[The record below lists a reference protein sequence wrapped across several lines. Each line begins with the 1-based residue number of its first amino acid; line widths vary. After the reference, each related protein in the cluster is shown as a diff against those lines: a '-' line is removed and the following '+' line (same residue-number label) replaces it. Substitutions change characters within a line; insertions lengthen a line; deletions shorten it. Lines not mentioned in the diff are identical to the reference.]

1 MVLEDVLE
9 EHLDEAAFRWLQW
22 ERALEAPDFSLLDT
36 ANQEEQLAAHLQG
49 LVLGGAEAADALLW
63 PALDSGEATRITAAA
78 YVLLAQ
84 GQVEA
89 LLNFMQGDAPEAR
102 AAVRRA
108 VELSAAPN
116 LGEHLLPLL
125 KRDDAS
131 LQAHFLAALAF
142 RHEAPAELL
151 AEYLLH
157 DEPQA
162 RMTAL
167 RASPPLPEATVRR
180 LLPRLLESEHPG
192 IRAAAMEA
200 GLTSGARMA
209 WEACRQAVRA
219 CNAHSP
225 QAMVL
230 LALFGTDADM
240 ALLVD
245 TLGIREMRPHALW
258 ALGFSGRLEAMEAC
272 LALLDDPLAARL
284 AGEAFSAMTGLQV
297 EGLYAL
303 PPGERPE
310 GAPLPPEQQEALDA
324 DLVPKPEDD
333 LPWPC
338 IGAVRYWWKEAR
350 PRFHAERRYLNGQPL
365 EGPVLLESLTHGP
378 MRRRHVLALELAI
391 RSRGRHRIPT
401 RAFTQHQGAKLAHAR
416 AGYAHLSLLPL
427 ERTLR

>member
-22 ERALEAPDFSLLDT
+22 ERALEAPDFTLLDV
-36 ANQEEQLAAHLQG
+36 ASQEAQLAAHLHG
-49 LVLGGAEAADALLW
+49 LVLGGAEAAESLLW

-78 YVLLAQ
+78 YVLLGQ
-84 GQVEA
+84 GHVQA
-89 LLNFMQGDAPEAR
+89 LLDFMAGGAPEAR

-125 KRDDAS
+125 KREDVS
-131 LQAHFLAALAF
+131 LRAHLLEALAF
-142 RHEAPAELL
+142 RYEAPPDLL
-151 AEYLLH
+151 AEYFLH

-162 RMTAL
+162 RMAAL
-167 RASPPLPEATVRR
+167 RASSPLREDTVRH

-200 GLTSGARMA
+200 GLASGARMA

-219 CNAHSP
+219 CNAHSH

-230 LALFGTDADM
+230 LALFGTDADT

-245 TLGIREMRPHALW
+245 MLEGRDMRPHVLW
-258 ALGFSGRLEAMEAC
+258 ALGFSGRLGAMEAC
-272 LALLDDPLAARL
+272 LALLEDPLVARL
-284 AGEAFSAMTGLQV
+284 AGEAFSAMTGLQL
-297 EGLYAL
+297 EGLHAL

-310 GAPLPPEQQEALDA
+310 GAPLPPELQEDLDA

-350 PRFHAERRYLNGQPL
+350 PRFHAERRYLNGQLL
-365 EGPVLLESLTHGP
+365 EGPVLLEALTHGP
-378 MRRRHVLALELAI
+378 MRRRHVLARELAI
-391 RSRGRHRIPT
+391 RGKGQHRIPT
-401 RAFTQHQGAKLAHAR
+401 RAFSPRQRAALAQAR
-416 AGYAHLSLLPL
+416 VACEQLRLFPL

>member
-22 ERALEAPDFSLLDT
+22 ERALEASDFTLSDV
-36 ANQEEQLAAHLQG
+36 AGQEEQLAAHLHG
-49 LVLGGAEAADALLW
+49 LVLGGAEAAESLLW

-89 LLNFMQGDAPEAR
+89 LLNFMQGDAPEVR

-108 VELSAAPN
+108 VELSATPN

-125 KRDDAS
+125 KRDDVS
-131 LQAHFLAALAF
+131 FQAHLVEALAF
-142 RHEAPAELL
+142 RHEASPELL
-151 AEYLLH
+151 AESFLH

-162 RMTAL
+162 RMAAL
-167 RASPPLPEATVRR
+167 RASPPLPDDTVRR
-180 LLPRLLESEHPG
+180 LLPGLLESGPPG

-200 GLTSGARMA
+200 GLASGARMA
-209 WEACRQAVRA
+209 WETCRQAVRT
-219 CNAHSP
+219 CNVHSP

-230 LALFGTDADM
+230 LALFGTDTDA

-245 TLGIREMRPHALW
+245 MLGARDMRPHALW
-258 ALGFSGRLEAMEAC
+258 ALGFSGRLKAMDAC
-272 LALLDDPLAARL
+272 IVLLEDPLVARL
-284 AGEAFSAMTGLQV
+284 AGEAFSAMTGLQL
-297 EGLYAL
+297 EGVYAL
-303 PPGERPE
+303 PPGEQPE
-310 GAPLPPEQQEALDA
+310 GAPLPPEQQEDLDA
-324 DLVPKPEDD
+324 DLVPKPKDD

-350 PRFHAERRYLNGQPL
+350 PRFHAERRYLNGQLL
-365 EGPVLLESLTHGP
+365 EAPVLLEALTHGP
-378 MRRRHVLALELAI
+378 MRRRHVLARELAI
-391 RSRGRHRIPT
+391 RSKGQHRIPT
-401 RAFTQHQGAKLAHAR
+401 RAFTQRQWAALAQAR
-416 AGYAHLSLLPL
+416 VACEQLRLLPL